1 MAPEDENELVIVL
14 PDHLFAHP
22 ESPSTA
28 YLATRTKPENY
39 DSDSGYE
46 SDGTDDTR
54 NVVKQLSDDSRH
66 VIKNL
71 ADDSRHVL
79 KDLAPE
85 NTALKARA
93 ANLGDGYVIS
103 AFELDQ
109 KIEKAQGKD
118 ASTLKQWER
127 AHGIIK
133 QGDLWTKEGALIVVG
148 NNELKRGVI
157 SLFHDCHR

>member
-22 ESPSTA
+22 ESPSTE
-28 YLATRTKPENY
+28 YVATHTKPENY

-46 SDGTDDTR
+46 SEGTDDTQH
-54 NVVKQLSDDSRH
+54 VVKKLSDDSQH

-71 ADDSRHVL
+71 VDDSQDVL
-79 KDLAPE
+79 KDLALE

-93 ANLGDGYVIS
+93 ANLGNGYIIS

-118 ASTLKQWER
+118 ASTLRQWEW
-127 AHGIIK
+127 AH
-133 QGDLWTKEGALIVVG
+133 
-148 NNELKRGVI
+148 
-157 SLFHDCHR
+157 

>member
-1 MAPEDENELVIVL
+1 MNCLGDLTWHQKMRTNWLSSSRIICL
-14 PDHLFAHP
+14 PTRNPHLR
-22 ESPSTA
+22 STSQHVP
-28 YLATRTKPENY
+28 KPENY

-54 NVVKQLSDDSRH
+54 HVVKELSDDSRY

-71 ADDSRHVL
+71 ADDSRDVL

-85 NTALKARA
+85 NTTLKARV
-93 ANLGDGYVIS
+93 ANLGDDYIIS

-118 ASTLKQWER
+118 ASTLRQWER
-127 AHGIIK
+127 AARYYETRRPLDQGGRPRCCGK
-133 QGDLWTKEGALIVVG
+133 QRA
-148 NNELKRGVI
+148 
-157 SLFHDCHR
+157 